1 MKNVA
6 YSFALILLA
15 TFTNSGYSQINSSEL
30 EKKLHESMSGS
41 IASAK
46 QQALA
51 IAKDTSK
58 STDGKLKNTEAV
70 LKQLEATKQSHESL
84 KKSTAASSTTTAT
97 QIAANGNIEK
107 NHAEATKYA
116 SELRDELTKTNPDN
130 LKVQDLSSKL
140 TTSLSE
146 LEKSHQQ
153 LQGIIK

>member
-58 STDGKLKNTEAV
+58 STIGKLKNTEAV
-70 LKQLEATKQSHESL
+70 LKQLEAAKQSHLSL
-84 KKSTAASSTTTAT
+84 KSAATSSTTAA
-97 QIAANGNIEK
+97 QIANGNIEK

-116 SELRDELTKTNPDN
+116 SELRDELTKTTPNN

-140 TTSLSE
+140 TTSLGE